1 MLKVKSMAF
10 NELVKAK
17 AKIEAEL
24 ELRAAKERSRLIDAI
39 GRLRRLSA
47 AKSNGVGKGYGS
59 GRPHAL
65 KGKKLPPLYR
75 NPKNRAETWAG
86 RGNRPRWL
94 VAALRGGKKLE
105 AFAIK

>member
-24 ELRAAKERSRLIDAI
+24 ELRAAKERSSLIEAI
-39 GRLRRLSA
+39 GKLRRLSA
-47 AKSNGVGKGYGS
+47 TKSNGVGA

-75 NPKNRAETWAG
+75 NPKNRTETWAG

-94 VAALRGGKKLE
+94 VAALKSGKKLQ
-105 AFAIK
+105 AFAIR

>member
-10 NELVKAK
+10 GELIKTKAR
-17 AKIEAEL
+17 IDAEI
-24 ELRAAKERSRLIDAI
+24 ELRTASERADLLQAVSNVRKLPSSRA
-39 GRLRRLSA
+39 SE
-47 AKSNGVGKGYGS
+47 N

-65 KGKKLPPLYR
+65 KGRKLPPLYR

-94 VAALRGGKKLE
+94 VAALRQGRKLD
-105 AFAIK
+105 ALAIK

>member
-24 ELRAAKERSRLIDAI
+24 ELRAAKERSSLIEAI
-39 GRLRRLSA
+39 GKLRRLSVT
-47 AKSNGVGKGYGS
+47 KSNGVGA

-94 VAALRGGKKLE
+94 VAALKGGKKLQ
-105 AFAIK
+105 AFAIR

>member
-39 GRLRRLSA
+39 GKLRRLSA
-47 AKSNGVGKGYGS
+47 MTSNGAS
-59 GRPHAL
+59 TGRPHAL

-105 AFAIK
+105 AFAIR